1 MDEVKSGLTLQMAKA
16 MADRAI
22 LDVKNGIVTAGYA
35 LRAIRNE
42 KLWKEHGYASF
53 DAFMEICYQKD
64 KSWASNCIRVYEKFG
79 ELAGPE
85 QEPRLQAKYQEYS
98 AGGLIE
104 MLSMPEELREQV
116 TADMPVREI
125 RELKREARK
134 VATSEPETD
143 PEGEQLEGQMEIY
156 DFPEFMPEPE
166 EWEEKDGWTARETG
180 GSDVIHVTELADDMD
195 QWDGQDEEPAA
206 ERQPEPDPNTSCP
219 PGISSCTREHWGTS
233 DAEQEK
239 GRKECRACW
248 KRWRE
253 LGEPMKPL
261 AFWRKQE
268 ERQGEEQEKESTAGI
283 LPEEKV
289 AMSEPKEQPE
299 SQWPKTCITGWSKYG
314 NCVCCGVGG
323 VECCASC
330 QELCNSRCG
339 WIPEETEGQKEG
351 PEDQEKKP
359 DTEEKQEEEPEG
371 QQETVQ
377 RKISTEGLLE
387 KYEREL
393 AEMQEVFQ
401 DTPKENWPLVVE
413 KTQILVVALRLLAE
427 QEKKQQ
433 KEPEPLVKEHPELPI
448 MRNNDQRKE
457 WMRNYQDWGLWY
469 EDEHIGV
476 RYYKYEFDN
485 GAQLIA
491 EEYPAAGKRDF
502 TTYYLHLVGGPEP
515 PKHPSYGCPRWS
527 RHARYD
533 KHPDSETELIE
544 FLKAVQR

>member
-1 MDEVKSGLTLQMAKA
+1 MDEVKSGLTFEQAKG

-22 LDVKNGIVTAGYA
+22 RDVKNGIVSAGYA
-35 LRAIRNE
+35 LKAIRSE
-42 KLWKEHGYASF
+42 RLWEEQGFTSF
-53 DAFMEICYQKD
+53 DDFMERCYQKD
-64 KSWASNCIRVYEKFG
+64 KSWASNCIRVYEQFG

-85 QEPRLQAKYQEYS
+85 QMPRLQAKYQEYS

-166 EWEEKDGWTARETG
+166 EWEEKDGWIARETG

-195 QWDGQDEEPAA
+195 QWGGQGEEPAA
-206 ERQPEPDPNTSCP
+206 ERQPKPDPNTSCP

-253 LGEPMKPL
+253 LGEPMKAL

-289 AMSEPKEQPE
+289 ATSELKEQPE

-314 NCVCCGVGG
+314 NCVCCGAGG

-371 QQETVQ
+371 QQETAQ

-393 AEMQEVFQ
+393 AEMQEAFQ
-401 DTPKENWPLVVE
+401 DTPKAQWPLAIE
-413 KTQILVVALRLLAE
+413 KTRILAAALRLLAE
-427 QEKKQQ
+427 QERKQQ
-433 KEPEPLVKEHPELPI
+433 EEPESLGQAQPELPL
-448 MRNNDQRKE
+448 MKNNDQRKE
-457 WMRNYQDWGLWY
+457 WLRNYQAWGLWY
-469 EDEHIGV
+469 EDERIGV
-476 RYYKYEFDN
+476 RYYKYDFEN
-485 GAQLIA
+485 GACLIA
-491 EEYPAAGKRDF
+491 EEYPAAGKMNF
-502 TTYYLHLVGGPEP
+502 TASYLHLVGGPEP
-515 PKHPSYGCPRWS
+515 PKHPSYGIPRWS

-533 KHPDSETELIE
+533 KHPDSETELVE

>member
-42 KLWKEHGYASF
+42 KLWKEHGYTSF

-64 KSWASNCIRVYEKFG
+64 KSWASNCIRVYEQFG

-85 QEPRLQAKYQEYS
+85 QMPRLQAKYQEYS

-134 VATSEPETD
+134 VATSQPE
-143 PEGEQLEGQMEIY
+143 EEEQLEGQMDIT
-156 DFPEFMPEPE
+156 DFPEFMPEPCAAETQQLEKAQQEEKPEPE

-195 QWDGQDEEPAA
+195 EWDSQDEEPAA
-206 ERQPEPDPNTSCP
+206 ERQPES
-219 PGISSCTREHWGTS
+219 HWS
-233 DAEQEK
+233 
-239 GRKECRACW
+239 
-248 KRWRE
+248 
-253 LGEPMKPL
+253 
-261 AFWRKQE
+261 
-268 ERQGEEQEKESTAGI
+268 
-283 LPEEKV
+283 
-289 AMSEPKEQPE
+289 
-299 SQWPKTCITGWSKYG
+299 KTCITGWSKYG
-314 NCVCCGVGG
+314 NCVCCGAGG

-330 QELCNSRCG
+330 QVSCNSRCG
-339 WIPEETEGQKEG
+339 WIPEPEKEPGSDRGEAADVIHVEEFLPEEPDGKDEQEADASEELLTEDS
-351 PEDQEKKP
+351 EDQ
-359 DTEEKQEEEPEG
+359 T
-371 QQETVQ
+371 ETVQ
-377 RKISTEGLLE
+377 RKLSVEGLLE

-393 AEMQEVFQ
+393 AEMQEAFQ
-401 DTPKENWPLVVE
+401 DTPKEQWPLSIE
-413 KTQILVVALRLLAE
+413 KTQILTAALQLLAE
-427 QEKKQQ
+427 QERKQQ
-433 KEPEPLVKEHPELPI
+433 EELESLGQAQPELPL
-448 MRNNDQRKE
+448 MKNNNQRKE
-457 WMRNYQDWGLWY
+457 WLRNYQAWGLWY
-469 EDEHIGV
+469 EDERIGV

-485 GAQLIA
+485 GARLIA
-491 EEYPAAGKRDF
+491 EEYPAAGKMNF
-502 TTYYLHLVGGPEP
+502 TASYLHLVGGPEP
-515 PKHPSYGCPRWS
+515 PKHPSYGIPRWS

-533 KHPDSETELIE
+533 KHPDSETELVE

>member
-1 MDEVKSGLTLQMAKA
+1 MDEVKSGLTFEQAKG

-22 LDVKNGIVTAGYA
+22 RDVKNGIVSAGYA
-35 LRAIRNE
+35 LKAIRSE
-42 KLWKEHGYASF
+42 RLWAEQGFTSF
-53 DAFMEICYQKD
+53 DDFMEHCYQKD
-64 KSWASNCIRVYEKFG
+64 KSWASNCIRVYEQFG

-85 QEPRLQAKYQEYS
+85 QMPRLQAKYQEYS

-166 EWEEKDGWTARETG
+166 EWEEKDGWIARETG

-195 QWDGQDEEPAA
+195 QWGGQGEEPAA
-206 ERQPEPDPNTSCP
+206 ERQPKPDPNTSCP

-289 AMSEPKEQPE
+289 ATSELKEQPE

-371 QQETVQ
+371 QQETAQ
-377 RKISTEGLLE
+377 RKISTEGLLK

-401 DTPKENWPLVVE
+401 NIPKEQWPPIVE
-413 KTQILVVALRLLAE
+413 KTQILTAALRLLAE
-427 QEKKQQ
+427 QERKQQ
-433 KEPEPLVKEHPELPI
+433 EEPEPLKKEQLELPR

-457 WMRNYQDWGLWY
+457 WLRNYQAWGLWY

-476 RYYKYEFDN
+476 RYYKYDFEN
-485 GAQLIA
+485 GARLIA
-491 EEYPAAGKRDF
+491 EEYPTTGKRDF

>member
-64 KSWASNCIRVYEKFG
+64 KSWASNCIRVYEQFG

-85 QEPRLQAKYQEYS
+85 QEPRLQEKYQEYS

-134 VATSEPETD
+134 VATSQPE
-143 PEGEQLEGQMEIY
+143 EEEQLEGQMDIT

-166 EWEEKDGWTARETG
+166 ENNVINIMDLVDEPDGV
-180 GSDVIHVTELADDMD
+180 DCL
-195 QWDGQDEEPAA
+195 DEESAA
-206 ERQPEPDPNTSCP
+206 GRQPERDLDSASSCP
-219 PGISSCTREHWGTS
+219 PGISSCIRQNWGTS
-233 DAEQEK
+233 KKDQEE
-239 GRKECRACW
+239 GRKECAACW
-248 KRWRE
+248 KHWKALNESIQTE
-253 LGEPMKPL
+253 LVQGQQENIEAEP
-261 AFWRKQE
+261 E
-268 ERQGEEQEKESTAGI
+268 ERH
-283 LPEEKV
+283 
-289 AMSEPKEQPE
+289 
-299 SQWPKTCITGWSKYG
+299 WPKVCIMGWSKYG
-314 NCVCCGVGG
+314 NCVCCGAGG
-323 VECCASC
+323 VECCVSC
-330 QELCNSRCG
+330 KEPCNSRCG
-339 WIPEETEGQKEG
+339 WIPEEPERHKEAPESWQKE
-351 PEDQEKKP
+351 P
-359 DTEEKQEEEPEG
+359 DIVEEQEEEDSEG
-371 QQETVQ
+371 QQETAQ
-377 RKISTEGLLE
+377 RKISTEGLLK

-393 AEMQEVFQ
+393 AEMQEAFQ
-401 DTPKENWPLVVE
+401 DTPKEQWPLAIE
-413 KTQILVVALRLLAE
+413 KTQILTAALQLLA
-427 QEKKQQ
+427 KQDRKQ
-433 KEPEPLVKEHPELPI
+433 HAEPESLRQALPELPR
-448 MRNNDQRKE
+448 MKNNAQRKE
-457 WMRNYQDWGLWY
+457 WLRNYQAWGLWY
-469 EDEHIGV
+469 EDERIGV
-476 RYYKYEFDN
+476 RYYKYDFEN
-485 GAQLIA
+485 GACLIA

-502 TTYYLHLVGGPEP
+502 TASYLHLVGGPEP

>member
-42 KLWKEHGYASF
+42 KLWKEHGYTSF

-166 EWEEKDGWTARETG
+166 EWEEKDGWIARETG

-195 QWDGQDEEPAA
+195 QWGGQGEEPAA
-206 ERQPEPDPNTSCP
+206 ERQPKPDPNTSCP

-289 AMSEPKEQPE
+289 ATSELKEQPE

-314 NCVCCGVGG
+314 NCVCCGAGG

-351 PEDQEKKP
+351 PERSGEEARHRRKTGGRARGAAGNSTKKN
-359 DTEEKQEEEPEG
+359 KHRG
-371 QQETVQ
+371 
-377 RKISTEGLLE
+377 
-387 KYEREL
+387 
-393 AEMQEVFQ
+393 
-401 DTPKENWPLVVE
+401 
-413 KTQILVVALRLLAE
+413 
-427 QEKKQQ
+427 
-433 KEPEPLVKEHPELPI
+433 
-448 MRNNDQRKE
+448 
-457 WMRNYQDWGLWY
+457 
-469 EDEHIGV
+469 
-476 RYYKYEFDN
+476 
-485 GAQLIA
+485 IA
-491 EEYPAAGKRDF
+491 EKIRKGTGRDTGSLSEYPKG
-502 TTYYLHLVGGPEP
+502 
-515 PKHPSYGCPRWS
+515 
-527 RHARYD
+527 
-533 KHPDSETELIE
+533 
-544 FLKAVQR
+544 AVASNR

>member
-42 KLWKEHGYASF
+42 KLWKEHGYTSF

-64 KSWASNCIRVYEKFG
+64 KSWASNCIRVYEQFG

-85 QEPRLQAKYQEYS
+85 QMPRLQAKYQEYS

-104 MLSMPEELREQV
+104 ILSMSEELREQV

-134 VATSEPETD
+134 VATSELETD
-143 PEGEQLEGQMEIY
+143 SEGEQLEGQMEIY
-156 DFPEFMPEPE
+156 DFPEFMPEPCAAETQQEEKTEPE
-166 EWEEKDGWTARETG
+166 EWEEKGSWIARETG

-195 QWDGQDEEPAA
+195 EWDGQGEEPAA
-206 ERQPEPDPNTSCP
+206 ERQPE
-219 PGISSCTREHWGTS
+219 RHW
-233 DAEQEK
+233 A
-239 GRKECRACW
+239 
-248 KRWRE
+248 
-253 LGEPMKPL
+253 
-261 AFWRKQE
+261 
-268 ERQGEEQEKESTAGI
+268 
-283 LPEEKV
+283 
-289 AMSEPKEQPE
+289 
-299 SQWPKTCITGWSKYG
+299 KTCITGWSKYG
-314 NCVCCGVGG
+314 NCVCCGAGG
-323 VECCASC
+323 VKCCVSC
-330 QELCNSRCG
+330 EEPCNSRCG

-371 QQETVQ
+371 QQETAQ
-377 RKISTEGLLE
+377 RKISTEGLLK

-393 AEMQEVFQ
+393 AEMQEAFQ
-401 DTPKENWPLVVE
+401 DTPEEKWPPVVE
-413 KTQILVVALRLLAE
+413 KTQLLAEALRLLAK
-427 QEKKQQ
+427 QERKQHE
-433 KEPEPLVKEHPELPI
+433 EPESLRQAQPELPR
-448 MRNNDQRKE
+448 MKNNDQRKE
-457 WMRNYQDWGLWY
+457 WLRNYQAWGLWY
-469 EDEHIGV
+469 EDERIGV
-476 RYYKYEFDN
+476 RYYKYDFEN
-485 GAQLIA
+485 GACLIA

-502 TTYYLHLVGGPEP
+502 TASYLHLVGGPEP

-533 KHPDSETELIE
+533 KHPDSETELVE
-544 FLKAVQR
+544 FLKALQR

>member
-1 MDEVKSGLTLQMAKA
+1 MDEMKSGLTFEQAKG

-22 LDVKNGIVTAGYA
+22 RDVKNGIVSAGYA
-35 LRAIRNE
+35 LKAIRSE
-42 KLWKEHGYASF
+42 RLWVEQGFTSF
-53 DAFMEICYQKD
+53 DDFMEHCYQKD

-134 VATSEPETD
+134 VATSEP
-143 PEGEQLEGQMEIY
+143 
-156 DFPEFMPEPE
+156 
-166 EWEEKDGWTARETG
+166 
-180 GSDVIHVTELADDMD
+180 
-195 QWDGQDEEPAA
+195 
-206 ERQPEPDPNTSCP
+206 
-219 PGISSCTREHWGTS
+219 
-233 DAEQEK
+233 
-239 GRKECRACW
+239 
-248 KRWRE
+248 
-253 LGEPMKPL
+253 
-261 AFWRKQE
+261 
-268 ERQGEEQEKESTAGI
+268 
-283 LPEEKV
+283 
-289 AMSEPKEQPE
+289 KEQPE

-339 WIPEETEGQKEG
+339 WIPEETEE
-351 PEDQEKKP
+351 EDS
-359 DTEEKQEEEPEG
+359 EG
-371 QQETVQ
+371 QQETAQ

-401 DTPKENWPLVVE
+401 NIPKEQWPSIVE
-413 KTQILVVALRLLAE
+413 KTQILTAALRLLAE
-427 QEKKQQ
+427 QERKQQ
-433 KEPEPLVKEHPELPI
+433 EELEPLEKEQPELPK
-448 MRNNDQRKE
+448 MKNNDQRKE
-457 WMRNYQDWGLWY
+457 WLRNYQDWGLWY
-469 EDEHIGV
+469 EDDRIGV

-485 GAQLIA
+485 GARLIA

-533 KHPDSETELIE
+533 KHPDSETELVE

>member
-1 MDEVKSGLTLQMAKA
+1 MDEMKSGLTFEQAKG

-22 LDVKNGIVTAGYA
+22 RDVKNGIVSAGYA
-35 LRAIRNE
+35 LKAIRSE
-42 KLWKEHGYASF
+42 RLWVEQGFTSF
-53 DAFMEICYQKD
+53 DDFMEHCYQKD
-64 KSWASNCIRVYEKFG
+64 KSWASNCIRVYEQFG

-85 QEPRLQAKYQEYS
+85 QTPKLKERYQEYS

-104 MLSMPEELREQV
+104 MLSMPDELREQV

-134 VATSEPETD
+134 VATSELETD

-156 DFPEFMPEPE
+156 DFPEFMPEPCAAEMQQLEGDAAKAQQEEKPEPE

-195 QWDGQDEEPAA
+195 EWDGQGEEPVA

-268 ERQGEEQEKESTAGI
+268 
-283 LPEEKV
+283 LPRMK
-289 AMSEPKEQPE
+289 
-299 SQWPKTCITGWSKYG
+299 
-314 NCVCCGVGG
+314 
-323 VECCASC
+323 
-330 QELCNSRCG
+330 
-339 WIPEETEGQKEG
+339 
-351 PEDQEKKP
+351 
-359 DTEEKQEEEPEG
+359 
-371 QQETVQ
+371 
-377 RKISTEGLLE
+377 
-387 KYEREL
+387 
-393 AEMQEVFQ
+393 
-401 DTPKENWPLVVE
+401 
-413 KTQILVVALRLLAE
+413 
-427 QEKKQQ
+427 
-433 KEPEPLVKEHPELPI
+433 
-448 MRNNDQRKE
+448 NNDQRKE
-457 WMRNYQDWGLWY
+457 WLRNYQDWGLWY

-476 RYYKYEFDN
+476 RYYKYDFEN
-485 GAQLIA
+485 GARLIA
-491 EEYPAAGKRDF
+491 EEYPTTGKRDF

-527 RHARYD
+527 RHVRYG
-533 KHPDSETELIE
+533 KHPDSETELVE